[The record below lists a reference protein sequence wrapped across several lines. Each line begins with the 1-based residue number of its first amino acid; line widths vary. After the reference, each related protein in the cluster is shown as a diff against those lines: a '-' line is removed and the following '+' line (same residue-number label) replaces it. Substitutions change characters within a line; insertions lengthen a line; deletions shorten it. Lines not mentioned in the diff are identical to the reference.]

1 MVWDAMVAVGSSPDA
16 DPAKRTRLPHI
27 PITVSLIGKQSTL
40 KLRTGIGLRRPRG
53 HSFAAF
59 LPWKNTNTL
68 LLLCTLTMVPTPSS

>member
-40 KLRTGIGLRRPRG
+40 KLRTGIWGEWHDYLSDIITG
-53 HSFAAF
+53 GGAQ
-59 LPWKNTNTL
+59 
-68 LLLCTLTMVPTPSS
+68 